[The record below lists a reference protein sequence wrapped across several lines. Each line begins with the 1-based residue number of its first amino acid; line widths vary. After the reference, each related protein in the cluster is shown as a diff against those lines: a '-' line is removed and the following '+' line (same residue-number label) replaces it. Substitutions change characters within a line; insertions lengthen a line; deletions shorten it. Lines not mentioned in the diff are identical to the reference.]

1 MGNVHPAR
9 VALGYPADGLMKVR
23 HGSIN
28 DVTIADSERLFHWD
42 SDQSRPNDHPD
53 LSDQGL

>member
-1 MGNVHPAR
+1 MSTPAR

-28 DVTIADSERLFHWD
+28 DVTIADYERLFHWD